1 MVTDEQVRF
10 LMSLL
15 KQGIPQVTAAVKAG
29 MSERTARKYAHSG
42 RVPSVEKVPH
52 TWRTRPDP
60 FAPVWPEVEAL
71 LRQDSGLQART
82 VWRELNE
89 RHPGKF
95 QTGQLRTLQRRFNA
109 WRARS
114 GPDREVFFP
123 QVHVPGEQAQSDF
136 TDMRALAIGI
146 EGQPFPHLLYHCVL
160 TYSNWESVSI
170 CPSESFES
178 LSAGLQTALWSF
190 GGVPSEHR
198 TDNLSAATHELAESR
213 GRDFTVRYRELMEH
227 YGLRASRNFPG
238 NAHENGDVESSNG
251 GLKNAIDQRLRL
263 RGSRDFTS
271 REAYV
276 GFLEGCISAR
286 NAARSVRIE
295 EERAHLRALPAR
307 PLPSYREFYATVSRA
322 SVVRAVNRPYSV
334 SSRLVGRRVRVRV
347 HADIVELDY
356 QGERVAVMERLI
368 GKATRRI
375 DYRHIIH
382 SLVRKPGAFRRYA
395 YREDLFPRFE
405 YRRAYDELLAA
416 DDAQADFDYV
426 RILHLADA
434 DGEEAVRLALAQL
447 LAAGTVP
454 TYESVR
460 AIVRGPRT
468 PTGAPDLE
476 VGEPDLTVYDRL
488 LGAVVAEAVTP

>member
-146 EGQPFPHLLYHCVL
+146 EGQPFPHLLYHC
-160 TYSNWESVSI
+160 Y
-170 CPSESFES
+170 
-178 LSAGLQTALWSF
+178 
-190 GGVPSEHR
+190 
-198 TDNLSAATHELAESR
+198 
-213 GRDFTVRYRELMEH
+213 
-227 YGLRASRNFPG
+227 
-238 NAHENGDVESSNG
+238 
-251 GLKNAIDQRLRL
+251 
-263 RGSRDFTS
+263 
-271 REAYV
+271 
-276 GFLEGCISAR
+276 
-286 NAARSVRIE
+286 
-295 EERAHLRALPAR
+295 
-307 PLPSYREFYATVSRA
+307 
-322 SVVRAVNRPYSV
+322 
-334 SSRLVGRRVRVRV
+334 
-347 HADIVELDY
+347 
-356 QGERVAVMERLI
+356 
-368 GKATRRI
+368 
-375 DYRHIIH
+375 
-382 SLVRKPGAFRRYA
+382 
-395 YREDLFPRFE
+395 
-405 YRRAYDELLAA
+405 
-416 DDAQADFDYV
+416 
-426 RILHLADA
+426 
-434 DGEEAVRLALAQL
+434 
-447 LAAGTVP
+447 
-454 TYESVR
+454 
-460 AIVRGPRT
+460 
-468 PTGAPDLE
+468 
-476 VGEPDLTVYDRL
+476 
-488 LGAVVAEAVTP
+488 